1 MFKGAVSLRPH
12 PFFRQGPGSS
22 PSVWPCA
29 ACGGRSRG
37 RPGSPPATGGHA
49 PAAFCMC
56 SLPGRLPGEVSR
68 SRGRWSQATV
78 LGHARLPGAIPQRAS
93 ELGWGGLCTP
103 TQGRASGGR
112 VCFQSAPRRTRLQ
125 LGRDVLACEGT
136 LAVGEGQ
143 LALPSA
149 SVPTA
154 VPRTWALWLASQP
167 AKGRWCVFWR
177 RLSTPFFWPPEP
189 ARPLPQCPLCPLEAG
204 GHWTGQGRGQAL
216 ALAGHWAP
224 KHRCRPWAAGVRG
237 PRGRSLQCGLCP
249 HHGNGSLLLLQ
260 VPGGPRQSFYG
271 PSSPGRRSEQA
282 RLPVPR
288 PEGPRPPLWG
298 ELGSQEPLPGMED
311 TSFPPHGQLSA
322 LGAGPRELGTWR
334 LSPRVLLPQVGRE
347 TGRVDQAQRGVH
359 PRPGVRGQ
367 SSVLGP
373 RPGVEVILRRP
384 KSEST
389 LSPAPALSCPAAQ

>member
-29 ACGGRSRG
+29 GCGGRSRG
-37 RPGSPPATGGHA
+37 CPGSPPATGGHA

-56 SLPGRLPGEVSR
+56 SPLGHLPGEVSR
-68 SRGRWSQATV
+68 SGGRWSQATV

-167 AKGRWCVFWR
+167 AKGR
-177 RLSTPFFWPPEP
+177 
-189 ARPLPQCPLCPLEAG
+189 
-204 GHWTGQGRGQAL
+204 
-216 ALAGHWAP
+216 
-224 KHRCRPWAAGVRG
+224 
-237 PRGRSLQCGLCP
+237 
-249 HHGNGSLLLLQ
+249 
-260 VPGGPRQSFYG
+260 
-271 PSSPGRRSEQA
+271 
-282 RLPVPR
+282 
-288 PEGPRPPLWG
+288 
-298 ELGSQEPLPGMED
+298 
-311 TSFPPHGQLSA
+311 
-322 LGAGPRELGTWR
+322 
-334 LSPRVLLPQVGRE
+334 
-347 TGRVDQAQRGVH
+347 
-359 PRPGVRGQ
+359 
-367 SSVLGP
+367 
-373 RPGVEVILRRP
+373 
-384 KSEST
+384 
-389 LSPAPALSCPAAQ
+389 

>member
-29 ACGGRSRG
+29 GCRGRSRG
-37 RPGSPPATGGHA
+37 CPGSPPATGGHA

-56 SLPGRLPGEVSR
+56 SPLGRLPGEVSR
-68 SRGRWSQATV
+68 SGGRWSQATV

-204 GHWTGQGRGQAL
+204 RHWAGQGRGQAL

-237 PRGRSLQCGLCP
+237 PRGRSLQCRLCP

-260 VPGGPRQSFYG
+260 VPGGPRVSM
-271 PSSPGRRSEQA
+271 A
-282 RLPVPR
+282 PVPQGGGASR
-288 PEGPRPPLWG
+288 PGCPSPTRRGRDPHSG
-298 ELGSQEPLPGMED
+298 GSLAAKSPSLAWRTLPLP
-311 TSFPPHGQLSA
+311 L
-322 LGAGPRELGTWR
+322 
-334 LSPRVLLPQVGRE
+334 
-347 TGRVDQAQRGVH
+347 TG
-359 PRPGVRGQ
+359 
-367 SSVLGP
+367 SSVLWVLGP
-373 RPGVEVILRRP
+373 ESWGRGACPQGCCCPRWAGRQDASTRPRGVCTHALG
-384 KSEST
+384 SEG
-389 LSPAPALSCPAAQ
+389 SPQSLARGPGSRSF